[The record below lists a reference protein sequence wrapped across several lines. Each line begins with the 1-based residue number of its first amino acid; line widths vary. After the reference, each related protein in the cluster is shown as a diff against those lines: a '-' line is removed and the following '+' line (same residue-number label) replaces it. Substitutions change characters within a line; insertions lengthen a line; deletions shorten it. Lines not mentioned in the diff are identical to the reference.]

1 MSSVPLLWVGAVL
14 GATVVFAFV
23 LDLVKVAIFGRLRM
37 T

>member
-1 MSSVPLLWVGAVL
+1 L